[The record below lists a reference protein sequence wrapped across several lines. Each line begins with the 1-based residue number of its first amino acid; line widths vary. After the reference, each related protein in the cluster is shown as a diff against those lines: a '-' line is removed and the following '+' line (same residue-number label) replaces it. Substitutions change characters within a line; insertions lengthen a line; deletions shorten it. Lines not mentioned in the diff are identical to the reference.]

1 MDRRNQTS
9 PTEFIFQAFSNST
22 KFPALLFTLFF
33 FLYLLI
39 LMWNFSLMLV
49 IKTDSRLH
57 TPMYFFLF
65 NLSCMD
71 ICNTTTV
78 VPQTLYN
85 LISGRPTITF
95 FGCASQMFF
104 IIVFG
109 GAQIV
114 MITNMAY
121 DRFVAITNPLRYK
134 SIMTLKALAVLSA
147 TPWVV
152 STVMGLVMVYFVFQ
166 VPFCGGYEIN
176 HFFCDAG
183 QVLWITCPKVPI
195 HRVVEVL
202 TFFIILFFFAFNF
215 FFVVVSYI
223 LIIRAITKITTKQ
236 GQWKAFSTC
245 SSHLNVV
252 VVEYA
257 CLGFLYLRPTSAYA
271 IDKDRIFVVA
281 FTFGTPILN
290 PLVYSVRNKAVRCGF
305 QKLL

>member
-1 MDRRNQTS
+1 MDRWNHTS
-9 PTEFIFQAFSNST
+9 PTEFIFQAFFNFGR
-22 KFPALLFTLFF
+22 FPSLLFVLFL
-33 FLYLLI
+33 FLYFIILL
-39 LMWNFSLMLV
+39 WNFILILV
-49 IKTDSRLH
+49 IKTDRRLH
-57 TPMYFFLF
+57 TPMYIFLF

-85 LISGRPTITF
+85 LLSSRHSISF
-95 FGCASQMFF
+95 LGCAAQMFF

-114 MITNMAY
+114 LITNMAY

-134 SIMTLKALAVLSA
+134 SVMTRNTCVMLSI
-147 TPWVV
+147 TPWAVA
-152 STVMGLVMVYFVFQ
+152 SLMAFIMVYFVFH
-166 VPFCGGYEIN
+166 VPFCGRYKIN

-183 QVLWITCPKVPI
+183 QVLWITCPGI
-195 HRVVEVL
+195 QTHRNVEFL
-202 TFFIILFFFAFNF
+202 TFFMVLFFFAFNF
-215 FFVVVSYI
+215 LFVTASYVF
-223 LIIRAITKITTKQ
+223 IIRAIMKIGTKQ
-236 GQWKAFSTC
+236 GQRKAFSNC

-257 CLGFLYLRPTSAYA
+257 CLGFLYLRPTSAYT

-290 PLVYSVRNKAVRCGF
+290 PLIYSVRNKAVKSGLR
-305 QKLL
+305 KLF

>member
-1 MDRRNQTS
+1 MDKRNRTS

-22 KFPALLFTLFF
+22 KFPGLLFTLFV

-39 LMWNFSLMLV
+39 LMWNFTLMLV

-57 TPMYFFLF
+57 TPMYFLLF

-71 ICNTTTV
+71 ICNTTTL

-85 LISGRPTITF
+85 LISGRHTISF
-95 FGCASQMFF
+95 LGCAAQMFF

-121 DRFVAITNPLRYK
+121 DRCAAITNPLRYN
-134 SIMTLKALAVLSA
+134 SIMTLKACVILST
-147 TPWVV
+147 TPWLVA
-152 STVMGLVMVYFVFQ
+152 SAMATVMVYFVFQ
-166 VPFCGGYEIN
+166 VPFCDNREIN

-183 QVLWITCPKVPI
+183 QVLWITCPNVPS
-195 HRVVEVL
+195 HRTAEFV
-202 TFFIILFFFAFNF
+202 TFFMVLFFFAFNF
-215 FFVVVSYI
+215 LFVVASYV
-223 LIIRAITKITTKQ
+223 LIIKAIMRIGTKQ
-236 GQWKAFSTC
+236 GQQKAFSTC

-271 IDKDRIFVVA
+271 IDKDRIFVIV

-290 PLVYSVRNKAVRCGF
+290 PLVYSVRNKAVKIGF
-305 QKLL
+305 KKLF